1 MNERER
7 WIVYPLLFLALGAAL
22 RDKLIDRTTSGSI
35 VCKELIV
42 MDEEPMGRE
51 PYFIAKIGRVPPSA
65 AGGQGGG
72 FLVVNGQV
80 SVNGTIDGQN
90 YALRGVPLVPSLR
103 AMISPTEL
111 LKALQQSAQA
121 WQDANSPEVDTS
133 QGEPTTSEATDGAT
147 TTDDAPAGD
156 SSQNPPPEDPQK

>member
-1 MNERER
+1 MSD
-7 WIVYPLLFLALGAAL
+7 PPHAAEH
-22 RDKLIDRTTSGSI
+22 
-35 VCKELIV
+35 VLIV
-42 MDEEPMGRE
+42 EDDPATRSGLTELVRAWGFTAE
-51 PYFIAKIGRVPPSA
+51 A
-65 AGGQGGG
+65 AGDGAEALEKVTA
-72 FLVVNGQV
+72 FRPSIIVTDLVMPRMSG
-80 SVNGTIDGQN
+80 I
-90 YALRGVPLVPSLR
+90 
-103 AMISPTEL
+103 EL